1 MKNKPLRFTIKTYGC
16 QMNVADSDLMAA
28 HLSSLGMQATDQLA
42 EADIV
47 IINTCSVRQLA
58 EQKAQSYIG
67 RLKPYK
73 TAKPSLKVIVAGCM
87 GQRAGSA
94 LRGKYPIIDFVV
106 GARDIEK
113 FPHVFNAWWGEHPLT
128 EQPASFHPAEG
139 DVSVFV
145 TIMRGCEN
153 FCSYCIVPHV
163 RGPEKSRPQQEI
175 IDEIAA
181 YVRHGGRDV
190 TLLGQNVNSYLSDG
204 MDFAELLG
212 RVNAIDGLERIR
224 FMTSHPKDLG
234 ERLISAMATL
244 PKACEH
250 LHLPLQSGS
259 DRILAAMNRRYTSA
273 DYLRTI
279 EAARGRIPGIA
290 FTTDILVGFPGE
302 TDDDFRQTMR
312 VIHAVGYDSLFV
324 FKYSPR
330 PGTAAAQLNDDVSQE
345 VKEARLEEVLSC
357 SNGFSAQKN
366 AKLIGTTVDVLV
378 ERCTD
383 GMCEGH
389 TRTHRR
395 VFFPG
400 DAACAGTVVTVRVND
415 AKVNSLTGT
424 LVVP

>member
-1 MKNKPLRFTIKTYGC
+1 
-16 QMNVADSDLMAA
+16 MNVADSDLIGA
-28 HLSSLGMQATDQLA
+28 HLSSLGMHATVHLS

-73 TAKPSLKVIVAGCM
+73 AAKPSLKVIVAGCM
-87 GQRAGSA
+87 GQRAGSK
-94 LRGKYPIIDFVV
+94 LRSKYPIIDLVV

-113 FPHVFNAWWGEHPLT
+113 FPHVFNAWWGKSPSG

-139 DVSVFV
+139 DIAFFV
-145 TIMRGCEN
+145 TIMRGCGN

-163 RGPEKSRPQQEI
+163 RGPEKSRPPQEI
-175 IDEIAA
+175 IDEISA

-190 TLLGQNVNSYLSDG
+190 TLLGQNVNSYLSEG
-204 MDFAELLG
+204 VDFSALLA
-212 RVNAIDGLERIR
+212 RVNDINGLERIR
-224 FMTSHPKDLG
+224 FMTSHPKDLS
-234 ERLISAMATL
+234 ERLISAMAAL
-244 PKACEH
+244 PRVCEH

-259 DRILAAMNRRYTSA
+259 DRVLAAMNRRYTAA

-279 EAARGRIPGIA
+279 EAVRSRVPGVV

-302 TDDDFRQTMR
+302 TDADFDQTMQ
-312 VIHAVGYDSLFV
+312 VIDAVGYESLFV

-330 PGTAAAQLNDDVSQE
+330 PGTASSLCEDNVPQA
-345 VKEARLEEVLSC
+345 VKEARLETVLARA
-357 SNGFSAQKN
+357 NGFSARKN
-366 AKLIGTTVDVLV
+366 ATLIGTTADVLV
-378 ERCTD
+378 ERCTH
-383 GMCEGH
+383 GICEGH

-400 DAACAGTVVTVRVND
+400 TASTVGTIVTVRVAE
-415 AKVNSLTGT
+415 AKVNSLSGT
-424 LVVP
+424 QVSS